1 MEPKTEPSINFSSN
15 SLKPEPSFHHYFFK
29 FRNIK
34 IKCNHGGNLILN
46 LFIFLKKTVFMFQVY
61 LCGNNAEA
69 KQAVVDVATK
79 LGLAVLDRGSLTA
92 ARELEDIPLE
102 LFPEWRLPLRLA
114 AGLAAFFYFYL
125 VLRDIVFAYVEQGK
139 DISFRLLVSM
149 ANKVKDLIGS
159 CPFIKGCLKVCAAAV
174 V

>member
-1 MEPKTEPSINFSSN
+1 M
-15 SLKPEPSFHHYFFK
+15 
-29 FRNIK
+29 
-34 IKCNHGGNLILN
+34 
-46 LFIFLKKTVFMFQVY
+46 TVFTLQVY

-69 KQAVVDVATK
+69 KQAVADVAAK

-125 VLRDIVFAYVEQGK
+125 VIRDIVFAYVEQGK

-149 ANKVKDLIGS
+149 ANKVKDLISS
-159 CPFIKGCLKVCAAAV
+159 CPFIKGCLKACTAAV
-174 V
+174 DSNLVSYLLFPIIF